1 MKNTQ
6 RRSKKG
12 FTLVELIVVIAIIGV
27 LAAIIVPTTLHFVNE
42 GKTEAAR
49 EELVRVRDAINN
61 GMTAAVLDDKTIDV
75 ELLKNILT
83 ESSITKTDNTITITI
98 DKPVESAPGVT
109 AAAGKI
115 TFDSSVNEVED
126 VTLTIAVG
134 IKATDGDFTIG
145 PGGFDADEDESGA
158 GN

>member
-42 GKTEAAR
+42 GRTEAAR
-49 EELVRVRDAINN
+49 EELVRVRDAINS
-61 GMTAAVLDDKTIDV
+61 GMTAAVLDEGTINV
-75 ELLKNILT
+75 TLLQNILT

-98 DKPVESAPGVT
+98 DAPTGTGDSAV
-109 AAAGKI
+109 AGSI
-115 TFDSSVNEVED
+115 TFDSDADGVEN
-126 VTLTIAVG
+126 VTLAIAVG
-134 IKATDGDFTIG
+134 ISATDGAFTIG
-145 PGGFDADEDESGA
+145 PEGFGTVASGQ
-158 GN
+158 

>member
-42 GKTEAAR
+42 GRTEAAR
-49 EELVRVRDAINN
+49 EELVRVRDAINS
-61 GMTAAVLDDKTIDV
+61 GMTAAVLDEETIDV
-75 ELLKNILT
+75 ALLQGILT

-98 DKPVESAPGVT
+98 DAPTTGPT
-109 AAAGKI
+109 AAAGSI
-115 TFDSSVNEVED
+115 TFTSSASGVEA
-126 VTLTIAVG
+126 VTLAIAVG
-134 IKATDGDFTIG
+134 ISAEDGTFTISST
-145 PGGFDADEDESGA
+145 GFGTVAAGA